1 MPPKKRAN
9 IGQINPQARRAK
21 LLRAAETPEQRE
33 SRLEQQRVRQAEV
46 IAGET
51 THEYEER
58 IGRQQIR
65 QAQLRGAEQPRQR
78 ENRLENDRTRHAQN
92 RHRRGQ
98 AGLNLEVFQY
108 DPSYDYGLYPKVTIG
123 KMDKV
128 CEFCR
133 AKKFRTEPP
142 GMCCS
147 NGKVKLDTLNPPP
160 EPLLSYMSG
169 RTSESKHFLQNI
181 RRYNSCFQMTS
192 FGTTATVEQDGGFM
206 PTFKVKGQIYHKVGA
221 LLPFPN
227 ESPQFLQIY
236 FVGDEQVEANQ
247 RCDAIADTRRD
258 IVFSLQRLLHQHN
271 ALVKEFISALERMP
285 TDEYKIV
292 IRADRTPTG
301 EHERCFNAPTIG
313 EVAIVIV
320 GEEFD
325 KRDII
330 IQRRSKAL
338 QRIAETHRSYDA
350 LQYPIIFWE
359 EEDGYHFNLRQ
370 TNATTGMLTN
380 KKVSDMDFYAH
391 RIMIREGS
399 SKHILMC
406 RQLFHQFIVDMY
418 AKVESER
425 LLYIRLNQQK
435 LRVEDY
441 IHLTI

>member
-1 MPPKKRAN
+1 
-9 IGQINPQARRAK
+9 
-21 LLRAAETPEQRE
+21 
-33 SRLEQQRVRQAEV
+33 
-46 IAGET
+46 
-51 THEYEER
+51 
-58 IGRQQIR
+58 
-65 QAQLRGAEQPRQR
+65 
-78 ENRLENDRTRHAQN
+78 
-92 RHRRGQ
+92 
-98 AGLNLEVFQY
+98 
-108 DPSYDYGLYPKVTIG
+108 
-123 KMDKV
+123 
-128 CEFCR
+128 
-133 AKKFRTEPP
+133 
-142 GMCCS
+142 
-147 NGKVKLDTLNPPP
+147 
-160 EPLLSYMSG
+160 
-169 RTSESKHFLQNI
+169 
-181 RRYNSCFQMTS
+181 MTS

-227 ESPQFLQIY
+227 ESPLFLQIY

-285 TDEYKIV
+285 TDEHKIV

-313 EVAIVIV
+313 EVAVVIV

-338 QRIAETHRSYDA
+338 QRISETHRSYDA

-359 EEDGYHFNLRQ
+359 GEDGYHFNLRQ